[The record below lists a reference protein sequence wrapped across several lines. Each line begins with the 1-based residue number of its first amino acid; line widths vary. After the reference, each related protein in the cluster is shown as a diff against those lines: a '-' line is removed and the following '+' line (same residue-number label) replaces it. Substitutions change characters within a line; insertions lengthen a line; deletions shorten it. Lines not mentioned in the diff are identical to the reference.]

1 MWGVMAVALCGL
13 SGVIRKKM
21 NGSPQE
27 GEKHDRPNCPC
38 CGGAFLCMA
47 NRAGHCPCTQ
57 VSLTRDEIQSL
68 TWLWGESCLC
78 PECLRQERDRLR
90 AVAPD

>member
-1 MWGVMAVALCGL
+1 MAVSFYGQ
-13 SGVIRKKM
+13 SSVNGNM
-21 NGSPQE
+21 TNGSPDA
-27 GEKHDRPNCPC
+27 GEKHDRPDCPS

-57 VSLTRDEIQSL
+57 VSLTRDEMQSL

-78 PECLRQERDRLR
+78 PECLLQERDRLR
-90 AVAPD
+90 DVAVAVAPE